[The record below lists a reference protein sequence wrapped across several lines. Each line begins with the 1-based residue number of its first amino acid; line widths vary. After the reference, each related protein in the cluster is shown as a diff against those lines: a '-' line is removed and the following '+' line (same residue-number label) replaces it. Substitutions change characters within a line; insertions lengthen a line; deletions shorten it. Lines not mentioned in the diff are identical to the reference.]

1 MLYDV
6 TVDGHY
12 LKAMLDTVSSLSLL
26 KPCFVSK
33 VNYATT
39 TSVQCVHGDI
49 RQYPRAEVVVC
60 VQEQSFLMN
69 VVIVHDL
76 PADIILG
83 RDLPILYELLQ
94 AIMNSATVH
103 KSCPAVTRA
112 QSGAGL
118 QPLPDLHSSLLQGG
132 TKGPRKARR
141 QQWLEKYLG
150 TPVPEAS
157 VEGLKAEDWRI
168 PENIGELQRKDE
180 SLKSLFVKAASGKVS
195 NL

>member
-12 LKAMLDTVSSLSLL
+12 LKAMLDTGSSLSLL

-60 VQEQSFLMN
+60 AQEQSFLMN
-69 VVIVHDL
+69 VVIVDDL

-94 AIMNSATVH
+94 ATMNSETVTSATVH

-132 TKGPRKARR
+132 TKGPRKPR
-141 QQWLEKYLG
+141 
-150 TPVPEAS
+150 
-157 VEGLKAEDWRI
+157 
-168 PENIGELQRKDE
+168 
-180 SLKSLFVKAASGKVS
+180 
-195 NL
+195 